1 MGITVGHAEDELGR
15 ELLAHELTEKTVV
28 ILHKEGRPWITIWVK
43 LVCSDYVVFFAGH
56 TGVVLACKRNP
67 DGTLEDDSNTRIHV
81 YEYLGE
87 I

>member
-1 MGITVGHAEDELGR
+1 MENEQGC

-28 ILHKEGRPWITIWVK
+28 ILEKEGQPKITIWV
-43 LVCSDYVVFFAGH
+43 VRIGSDFVVFH
-56 TGVVLACKRNP
+56 SGVTNVTFLAKRNP
-67 DGTLEDDSNTRIHV
+67 DGTMEDDTPARIRV

>member
-1 MGITVGHAEDELGR
+1 MGITVGRAEDEKGR

-43 LVCSDYVVFFAGH
+43 LVSNNCVSFFAGLS
-56 TGVVLACKRNP
+56 GVVLVCKRNP

-87 I
+87 V